1 MSQSAGTILRQYIS
15 RLSFSGGEVL
25 GEGEEATT
33 AFYPLEGAEEES
45 EETTPSSKNLGYLK
59 FFLFWD

>member
-1 MSQSAGTILRQYIS
+1 
-15 RLSFSGGEVL
+15 LSFSGGEVL